1 LADGTALYRDCLRGC
16 NNAASDESLPA
27 FILAREDETGLQ
39 SAMLLPPYIVFCA
52 VNVNDFAGSVSV

>member
-1 LADGTALYRDCLRGC
+1 
-16 NNAASDESLPA
+16 LP
-27 FILAREDETGLQ
+27 